1 MEWLVCYKVLYE
13 ETADETAVYF
23 WPSPYDK
30 VFTPVWRF
38 MIISVKRSRSSVAF
52 SFFCFSLSRVST
64 SMKGRP
70 TYDSGMISEKALSR

>member
-30 VFTPVWRF
+30 VFYASLALHDHIGKTFKVFCRLFFFLFFFVACVNIHEGQTDIRF
-38 MIISVKRSRSSVAF
+38 GHDKREGAV
-52 SFFCFSLSRVST
+52 
-64 SMKGRP
+64 
-70 TYDSGMISEKALSR
+70 

>member
-30 VFTPVWRF
+30 VFYASLALHDHIGKTFKVFCRLF
-38 MIISVKRSRSSVAF
+38 
-52 SFFCFSLSRVST
+52 FFCFSLSRVST
-64 SMKGRP
+64 SMNGRP

>member
-1 MEWLVCYKVLYE
+1 MEWLVCYKMLYE
-13 ETADETAVYF
+13 NTADETAVYF

-52 SFFCFSLSRVST
+52 SFFLFFFVACVNIHEGQTDIRFGHDKREGAV
-64 SMKGRP
+64 
-70 TYDSGMISEKALSR
+70 

>member
-30 VFTPVWRF
+30 VFYACLALHDYIGKTFKVFCRLF
-38 MIISVKRSRSSVAF
+38 FFLFFRNRLTKSRRDGKIYRQSAVA
-52 SFFCFSLSRVST
+52 V
-64 SMKGRP
+64 
-70 TYDSGMISEKALSR
+70 